1 LKIVPKAMVDTS
13 VQNAAVYD
21 KFQFERNGY
30 FSVDPD
36 SKPGQV
42 CTSLWSLAFV
52 SCRLDYCNSLLYGLS
67 DALLR
72 KLQAVQNATARLI
85 TGTW

>member
-1 LKIVPKAMVDTS
+1 MNVLPNAMVDVS
-13 VQNAAVYD
+13 VQTAVVYD

-42 CTSLWSLAFV
+42 CTSSL
-52 SCRLDYCNSLLYGLS
+52 
-67 DALLR
+67 
-72 KLQAVQNATARLI
+72 
-85 TGTW
+85 

>member
-1 LKIVPKAMVDTS
+1 LTVIPKAMVDTS
-13 VQNAAVYD
+13 VSNAAVYE

-42 CTSLWSLAFV
+42 AG
-52 SCRLDYCNSLLYGLS
+52 RGLRV
-67 DALLR
+67 LTR
-72 KLQAVQNATARLI
+72 
-85 TGTW
+85 